1 MAAYVKK
8 LQEESGLT
16 IVYLPISELDYNG
29 IDARC
34 IDGVGP
40 QEFMWLIK
48 NAEYVLTDSFH
59 ACAFSTMFHKQFSVV
74 DRQRGGENVNMS
86 SRIFNLMKMTG
97 IQKGFVNIDEKP
109 CLDGDIDY
117 QDVEKNMQA
126 YRQASEKFLREALE
140 G

>member
-59 ACAFSTMFHKQFSVV
+59 ACAFSTMFHKQFPLSIDNGVV
-74 DRQRGGENVNMS
+74 RMLICRQEFS
-86 SRIFNLMKMTG
+86 I
-97 IQKGFVNIDEKP
+97 
-109 CLDGDIDY
+109 
-117 QDVEKNMQA
+117 
-126 YRQASEKFLREALE
+126 
-140 G
+140 

>member
-1 MAAYVKK
+1 
-8 LQEESGLT
+8 
-16 IVYLPISELDYNG
+16 
-29 IDARC
+29 
-34 IDGVGP
+34 
-40 QEFMWLIK
+40 
-48 NAEYVLTDSFH
+48 
-59 ACAFSTMFHKQFSVV
+59 
-74 DRQRGGENVNMS
+74 
-86 SRIFNLMKMTG
+86 MKMTG